1 MYILLIS
8 FIWAILLTG
17 TIHIRGRAK
26 FIVFGLMLSSC
37 YIISLVIIFIIY
49 FIQNFIGGII
59 WLILMNLWILLTDF
73 VIRKM

>member
-1 MYILLIS
+1 MYILLIN
-8 FIWAILLTG
+8 FIWDILLIDAIYIG
-17 TIHIRGRAK
+17 ARKKIIIVLGLK
-26 FIVFGLMLSSC
+26 FISC
-37 YIISLVIIFIIY
+37 YIIY